1 MRKLLPVA
9 LSIAGVAF
17 IGQSTIAAPDP
28 IFNPALAEI
37 KQKMPKGW
45 EVRLPSRVGFSDR
58 RNLYPNSVFF
68 TESSQEFFV
77 VLYGIPN
84 CVARACT
91 VGSIVSGRDSN
102 QSYAHMLMTRPIF
115 SESDTEK
122 LRVLGKKKPSDWT
135 KADQELFNRS
145 EQGIILRESITLKP
159 GVKGLFVANRG
170 MGASTPPS
178 SSVVWRQ
185 GSFTYRVSMR
195 GCFSKSNALVQP
207 CKTAIIN
214 TAISMAKELPI
225 EPD

>member
-1 MRKLLPVA
+1 
-9 LSIAGVAF
+9 
-17 IGQSTIAAPDP
+17 
-28 IFNPALAEI
+28 
-37 KQKMPKGW
+37 
-45 EVRLPSRVGFSDR
+45 
-58 RNLYPNSVFF
+58 
-68 TESSQEFFV
+68 
-77 VLYGIPN
+77 
-84 CVARACT
+84 
-91 VGSIVSGRDSN
+91 
-102 QSYAHMLMTRPIF
+102 MTRPIF

-145 EQGIILRESITLKP
+145 EQGIIRRESITLKP
-159 GVKGLFVANRG
+159 GLKGLFVANRG